1 MIQAFISKENNALII
16 HFILWYTFYVDIFL
30 GWKLEYYSD
39 YSSYPIFKENF
50 KRKSY
55 SAELRLAQRLLSWS
69 LGSYSLLWTGILSG
83 RLSKLVLSSFFTN
96 RPKHDEIVLKNMV
109 QYSRQ
114 QKHHP
119 THSSRGN
126 VSLVI
131 GETILCVLIG

>member
-69 LGSYSLLWTGILSG
+69 LGSYSLLWTGVILE
-83 RLSKLVLSSFFTN
+83 RMLKLVLSSFFWRIDKSMT
-96 RPKHDEIVLKNMV
+96 K
-109 QYSRQ
+109 
-114 QKHHP
+114 
-119 THSSRGN
+119 
-126 VSLVI
+126 
-131 GETILCVLIG
+131 